1 MHIRREQSRPV
12 VQLIWMLIS
21 IFLLSSCTVAPE
33 TAVPIQVESVTP
45 TIAPTSTPT
54 RLPGPWQI
62 VGVYTADQSIMTAGF
77 YDETHV
83 ATGGVIGIMGY
94 SDDAG
99 KNWLVTDAKSDC
111 RYGMDIIS
119 PQVIWACGGA
129 TNVRKS
135 LDAGQTWQAVTGFG
149 EARTITNP
157 CHSASFIDE
166 NTGWLAN
173 SNIFG
178 TTTDGGEIWNMKALP
193 ETANKI
199 ATIDTYAPNEGYLLD
214 QKGALFFTQD
224 DGEHWRQAGQLELG
238 TIELPATAYQLA
250 AMRFSDSLH
259 GMIVISSSPYA
270 TQEPVMAF
278 HTSDGGQTWTSEMVP
293 VLAGPIYLAREGNLL
308 TVISGVNQLTLLRY
322 EG

>member
-1 MHIRREQSRPV
+1 MNIAKHLDGALKVLVIG
-12 VQLIWMLIS
+12 
-21 IFLLSSCTVAPE
+21 IFMLSSCTAAPIFSSTS
-33 TAVPIQVESVTP
+33 TAAPKTP
-45 TIAPTSTPT
+45 TTAAVSKPI

-62 VGVYTADQSIMTAGF
+62 VGVYTADQSVMTAGF

-83 ATGGVIGIMGY
+83 ATGGVVGIMGY

-99 KNWLVTDAKSDC
+99 KNWLVTDANSDC

-129 TNVRKS
+129 THVRKS
-135 LDAGQTWQAVTGFG
+135 LDGGQTWEAVTNFG
-149 EARTITNP
+149 DARTITNP

-173 SNIFG
+173 SNLFG
-178 TTTDGGEIWNMKALP
+178 STTDGGQTWTMQALP
-193 ETANKI
+193 ETAHKV
-199 ATIDTYAPNEGYLLD
+199 ATIDTYALNEGYLLD

-224 DGEHWRQAGQLELG
+224 GGEHWLPTGQLEFGL
-238 TIELPATAYQLA
+238 IELPATAYQLA
-250 AMRFSDSLH
+250 AMRFSDSQH
-259 GMIVISSSPYA
+259 GIVVISSSPYA
-270 TQEPVMAF
+270 TEEPVMAF
-278 HTSDGGQTWTSEMVP
+278 HTADGGQTWTSEMVP
-293 VLAGPIYLAREGNLL
+293 VLAGPVYLSPEGNLL

>member
-1 MHIRREQSRPV
+1 METAKHHSR
-12 VQLIWMLIS
+12 VQKLILVS
-21 IFLLSSCTVAPE
+21 IFLFSSCIAAPKS
-33 TAVPIQVESVTP
+33 P
-45 TIAPTSTPT
+45 PTSTVIPKISLAVSTPRPT

-83 ATGGVIGIMGY
+83 ATGGVVGIMGY

-99 KNWLVTDAKSDC
+99 KSWLVTDAKSDC

-129 TNVRKS
+129 THVRKS
-135 LDAGQTWQAVTGFG
+135 LDAGQTWEAVTNFG
-149 EARTITNP
+149 DARTITNP

-173 SNIFG
+173 SNLFG
-178 TTTDGGEIWNMKALP
+178 STADGGQTWTMQPLP
-193 ETANKI
+193 ETAHKI
-199 ATIDTYAPNEGYLLD
+199 ATIDTYALNEGYLLD

-224 DGEHWRQAGQLELG
+224 GGEHWIPTAQLALG
-238 TIELPATAYQLA
+238 LIELPATAYQLA
-250 AMRFSDSLH
+250 AMRFSDLQH
-259 GMIVISSSPYA
+259 GTIVISSSPYA
-270 TQEPVMAF
+270 TEEPVMAF
-278 HTSDGGQTWTSEMVP
+278 HTADGGKTWTSEIVP
-293 VLAGPIYLAREGNLL
+293 VVAGPIYLAREGNLL

-322 EG
+322 ER

>member
-1 MHIRREQSRPV
+1 MKKI
-12 VQLIWMLIS
+12 LILSILI
-21 IFLLSSCTVAPE
+21 LSSCNTLQKLPMTLTPIPKTS
-33 TAVPIQVESVTP
+33 TAVFTP
-45 TIAPTSTPT
+45 TST

-62 VGVYTADQSIMTAGF
+62 VGVYKADQSIMTAGF

-94 SDDAG
+94 SNDAG
-99 KNWLVTDAKSDC
+99 KNWLVTDAQSDC

-119 PQVIWACGGA
+119 PQMIWACGGA
-129 TNVRKS
+129 THVRKS
-135 LDAGQTWQAVTGFG
+135 LDGGQTWQAVTAFG
-149 EARTITNP
+149 NARTITNP

-166 NTGWLAN
+166 STGWLAN

-178 TTTDGGEIWNMKALP
+178 TTTDGGQTWSMQALP
-193 ETANKI
+193 EAANKI
-199 ATIDTYAPNEGYLLD
+199 ATIDTYALNEGYLLD

-224 DGEHWRQAGQLELG
+224 GGENWLQTGQLELG

-250 AMRFSDSLH
+250 AMRFSDSQH
-259 GMIVISSSPYA
+259 GMIVVSSSPYA
-270 TQEPVMAF
+270 TKEPVIAF

-293 VLAGPIYLAREGNLL
+293 VLAGPVYLSRQGSLL

>member
-1 MHIRREQSRPV
+1 LYFIWL
-12 VQLIWMLIS
+12 LIGV
-21 IFLLSSCTVAPE
+21 FLLNSCNATPKSLPTSTSIPRTS
-33 TAVPIQVESVTP
+33 TAVFTP
-45 TIAPTSTPT
+45 TPT

-83 ATGGVIGIMGY
+83 VTGGVVGIMGY

-129 TNVRKS
+129 THVRKS
-135 LDAGQTWQAVTGFG
+135 LDAGQTWEAVTGFG
-149 EARTITNP
+149 NARTITSP

-166 NTGWLAN
+166 DTGWLAN

-178 TTTDGGEIWNMKALP
+178 TTTDGGQTWNMRALP

-199 ATIDTYAPNEGYLLD
+199 ATIDTYALDEGYLLD
-214 QKGALFFTQD
+214 QKGTVFFTQD
-224 DGEHWRQAGQLELG
+224 GGEHWLQTGQLELG
-238 TIELPATAYQLA
+238 TIELPPTAYQLA
-250 AMRFSDSLH
+250 AMRFSDRLH

-270 TQEPVMAF
+270 TQEPVLAF
-278 HTSDGGQTWTSEMVP
+278 HTSDGGQTWASEIVP
-293 VLAGPIYLAREGNLL
+293 VVAGPIYLAREGNLL

-322 EG
+322 EE